1 MQSISLVESDE
12 LTLSSTPYFPFLGLH
27 PNHDGRFGALKSSA
41 PGDMGSN
48 S

>member
-12 LTLSSTPYFPFLGLH
+12 LTLSSTPYFPFLTYH
-27 PNHDGRFGALKSSA
+27 HGRFVALKSSA